1 MMQQKIIDFH
11 THPYLSMDENLCMYK
26 EDFYLSPKEAL
37 EDLKNAGISH
47 ICGSVLEKNGYTQEK
62 GFLHIRKLNE
72 KALKL
77 QELYGDFYTPGFHI
91 HPAFVRES
99 LDEIERMH
107 QKGIRL
113 IGELVPYMHGW
124 AEAGLDYAS
133 GELHEILNLAG
144 EYNMVVSY
152 HTMTEQQEQMDRMI
166 AENPRV
172 TFVAAHPGQ
181 KADYCKQLERLK
193 KYENV
198 YLDISGTGLFRYGM
212 LAAGIKAVGSERILF
227 GTDYPITNPGMYV
240 QAVLYEHIS
249 DSDRDKIFYENA
261 QRLLGL
267 NDKELQN
274 G

>member
-1 MMQQKIIDFH
+1 MQSKQYNIIDFH

-26 EDFYLSPKEAL
+26 EEFYLSPREAL
-37 EDLKNAGISH
+37 EDIKNAGISH
-47 ICGSVLEKNGYTQEK
+47 ICGSVIQKNGYTAQK
-62 GFLHIRKLNE
+62 GFAHIRELNE
-72 KALKL
+72 KALKI
-77 QELYGDFYTPGFHI
+77 QEMYGDFYTPGFHI

-99 LDEIERMH
+99 MEEIELMH
-107 QKGIRL
+107 RKGICL

-124 AEAGLDYAS
+124 ADAGLDYS
-133 GELHEILNLAG
+133 SKELHEILELAG
-144 EYNMVVSY
+144 EYGMVVSY
-152 HTMTEQQEQMDRMI
+152 HTMTEQQEQMDKMI
-166 AENPRV
+166 AENPKV

-181 KADYCKQLERLK
+181 KADYCKQLERIK

-212 LAAGIKAVGSERILF
+212 LAAGIKAVGADRILF

-249 DSDRDKIFYENA
+249 DADREKIFCGNV

-267 NDKELQN
+267 EGKEQ
-274 G
+274 